1 MRRANAVALGRSDC
15 CCCWILLFLKSY
27 YCWTPWTVAPPRGLD
42 GKHIFIKSGH
52 RASMRRWPPKTGWF
66 VVLGGGGASCIAKN
80 KTFGTSAL
88 LAVTRCTFFS
98 QIIALLYPNGHVL
111 IKNQDFSRWANDN
124 FKISQDGTFANR
136 HSHLD
141 AVHFFCLAFLLS
153 WRRLVQVFD
162 FGLIKFHDFSVRT
175 LLPEAQKEQ
184 TLHAFMLPPSLTPT
198 RFACFWKK
206 VHTL

>member
-1 MRRANAVALGRSDC
+1 M
-15 CCCWILLFLKSY
+15 
-27 YCWTPWTVAPPRGLD
+27 APPRGLD
-42 GKHIFIKSGH
+42 GKHIFIKNGH
-52 RASMRRWPPKTGWF
+52 RASTRALGPNGGPF

-88 LAVTRCTFFS
+88 LAVTRCTLFS

-124 FKISQDGTFANR
+124 FKFLEDGTFANR

-153 WRRLVQVFD
+153 
-162 FGLIKFHDFSVRT
+162 
-175 LLPEAQKEQ
+175 
-184 TLHAFMLPPSLTPT
+184 
-198 RFACFWKK
+198 
-206 VHTL
+206 

>member
-1 MRRANAVALGRSDC
+1 M
-15 CCCWILLFLKSY
+15 
-27 YCWTPWTVAPPRGLD
+27 APPRGLD
-42 GKHIFIKSGH
+42 GKHIFIKNGH
-52 RASMRRWPPKTGWF
+52 RASMRRWPLKTKCF
-66 VVLGGGGASCIAKN
+66 VVVGRGGASCIAKN
-80 KTFGTSAL
+80 MICCTSAL
-88 LAVTRCTFFS
+88 LALTRCTLFS

-124 FKISQDGTFANR
+124 FKFLEDGTFPNR

-162 FGLIKFHDFSVRT
+162 LGLIKFHDFSVRT
-175 LLPEAQKEQ
+175 LSPEAQKEQ

-198 RFACFWKK
+198 RFACFGKK